1 MLYYA
6 ANNVHLHGSSTNS
19 STWKDKVYL
28 QVLKNSAFVLN
39 LVDRFNMICQY
50 NDLQARRS
58 RRRILSEICLNMSWA
73 SVTALGWKLPLLP
86 RHHALQAGTKVYA
99 DIHCDTTQKLCVIV
113 VQVLGN
119 GRIGLVQALHED
131 GSRTVLIND
140 TLQEVIPE
148 EEFVEEF
155 TPEPRKVSKNMYYA
169 ARNHAR
175 AFGPGGEGFE
185 IPHVK
190 RINFSVETV
199 MSMISYINNDLHIQQ
214 LACGSKTLTLSTGET
229 IQVPSVARKML
240 RAHLWSH
247 YVHKHTDSEGH
258 YFGDFKKKKFMEV
271 LETVTDGDQQTYAAL
286 DQIKVRCGT
295 VNFESGLRL
304 MLEICSLDTS
314 FAGIY
319 ETHRKKLTR
328 YREHCKSGLPSH
340 LQTSSPTAAH
350 CLQHLLG
357 GQGKHSVECDH
368 EHPEHCEECDYGR
381 VFIQTLRNMAST
393 LKSNERLVGDALEDM
408 EWRISDFERK
418 HTQYV
423 GHIVRGYHEI
433 NNKNEVCA
441 QGDGVWCVYFI
452 VTRQRC
458 GCRYFATCPWEK

>member
-1 MLYYA
+1 
-6 ANNVHLHGSSTNS
+6 
-19 STWKDKVYL
+19 
-28 QVLKNSAFVLN
+28 
-39 LVDRFNMICQY
+39 
-50 NDLQARRS
+50 
-58 RRRILSEICLNMSWA
+58 
-73 SVTALGWKLPLLP
+73 
-86 RHHALQAGTKVYA
+86 
-99 DIHCDTTQKLCVIV
+99 
-113 VQVLGN
+113 
-119 GRIGLVQALHED
+119 
-131 GSRTVLIND
+131 
-140 TLQEVIPE
+140 
-148 EEFVEEF
+148 
-155 TPEPRKVSKNMYYA
+155 
-169 ARNHAR
+169 
-175 AFGPGGEGFE
+175 
-185 IPHVK
+185 
-190 RINFSVETV
+190 
-199 MSMISYINNDLHIQQ
+199 
-214 LACGSKTLTLSTGET
+214 
-229 IQVPSVARKML
+229 
-240 RAHLWSH
+240 
-247 YVHKHTDSEGH
+247 
-258 YFGDFKKKKFMEV
+258 
-271 LETVTDGDQQTYAAL
+271 
-286 DQIKVRCGT
+286 
-295 VNFESGLRL
+295 